1 MISVPDEPAAGE
13 HMVVLRY
20 AETEEDRRTVLVG
33 KGETTL
39 VRVTLQA
46 VSG

>member
-1 MISVPDEPAAGE
+1 MGE
-13 HMVVLRY
+13 HTPVRRHPEV
-20 AETEEDRRTVLVG
+20 EESRQTVLIR